1 MTLTEIFNVIS
12 NVISVTPM
20 NRALQRIDDD
30 KSQNFE
36 NYIFSAAVFMRLF
49 AQIYADEHRD
59 YI

>member
-1 MTLTEIFNVIS
+1 MTLTDIF